1 MDKVGVGAEERGCVG
16 TASLC
21 GYCGIFQCL
30 ASSSFH
36 IDFFYL
42 SRERKGKI
50 QNILSKSFSFLK
62 FKQQI

>member
-1 MDKVGVGAEERGCVG
+1 MDKVGVGAEERGGVG

-30 ASSSFH
+30 ASSSFR

-42 SRERKGKI
+42 SRGKKGKI
-50 QNILSKSFSFLK
+50 QNILSTSSSFLK
-62 FKQQI
+62 LKQQI

>member
-36 IDFFYL
+36 IDFSIYL
-42 SRERKGKI
+42 GEKKGKI
-50 QNILSKSFSFLK
+50 
-62 FKQQI
+62 

>member
-36 IDFFYL
+36 IDFSIYL
-42 SRERKGKI
+42 GEKKVKFRT
-50 QNILSKSFSFLK
+50 FSPSLLLF
-62 FKQQI
+62 